1 MHTCANHTN
10 PTIVK
15 NRRSRTS
22 TPGLHREHPQVFT
35 HTHTIDQK
43 MAASCHDVDPVP
55 GNPTET
61 GTSLLETATGAIQG
75 FAPISQIHQ
84 HLCAFHFYG
93 DDMTRQV
100 EAHHFCAH
108 LSEDMRQCL
117 IFDGPEAG
125 ARLIGLEYIVTEE
138 LFLTLPDDE
147 KPLWHS
153 HEFEVKGGV
162 LFMPGVPGVVE
173 RRDLEKVAKTYGK
186 TIHFWQVDRGDA
198 LPLGLPQ
205 IMMALT
211 RDGQLRQDLA
221 ECVEKKFGVSFQ
233 KEKENRAYMSGP
245 AHGIHPLANAAGK
258 GLKTGI
264 REVDL
269 KDAGT
274 RPRVFT

>member
-1 MHTCANHTN
+1 
-10 PTIVK
+10 
-15 NRRSRTS
+15 
-22 TPGLHREHPQVFT
+22 
-35 HTHTIDQK
+35 
-43 MAASCHDVDPVP
+43 MAASCHDVDVP
-55 GNPTET
+55 GKPTET
-61 GTSLLETATGAIQG
+61 GTALLETATGAIQG
-75 FAPISQIHQ
+75 FAPINQIHQ

-108 LSEDMRQCL
+108 LNEDMRQCL
-117 IFDGPEAG
+117 IFDGPDAG
-125 ARLIGLEYIVTEE
+125 ARLIGLEYIVSEE
-138 LFLTLPDDE
+138 LFLTLPDEE
-147 KPLWHS
+147 KPLWHT
-153 HEFEVKGGV
+153 HEFEVKSGV

-198 LPLGLPQ
+198 LPLGVPQ

-221 ECVEKKFGVSFQ
+221 DCVEKKYGVSFQ
-233 KEKENRAYMSGP
+233 KERENRAYMSGP

-258 GLKTGI
+258 GLKTDI

-269 KDAGT
+269 PTAIAGA
-274 RPRVFT
+274 RIFT

>member
-1 MHTCANHTN
+1 
-10 PTIVK
+10 
-15 NRRSRTS
+15 
-22 TPGLHREHPQVFT
+22 
-35 HTHTIDQK
+35 
-43 MAASCHDVDPVP
+43 MAASCHDVDVP
-55 GNPTET
+55 GKPTET
-61 GTSLLETATGAIQG
+61 GTALLETATGAIQG
-75 FAPISQIHQ
+75 FAPINQIHQ

-108 LSEDMRQCL
+108 LNEDVRQCL

-138 LFLTLPDDE
+138 LFLTLPDEE
-147 KPLWHS
+147 KPLWHT

-173 RRDLEKVAKTYGK
+173 RRDLEVVARTYGK
-186 TIHFWQVDRGDA
+186 TVHFW
-198 LPLGLPQ
+198 Q

-211 RDGQLRQDLA
+211 REGQLRQDLA
-221 ECVEKKFGVSFQ
+221 DCVEKKFSVSFQ
-233 KEKENRAYMSGP
+233 KERENRAYMSGP

-258 GLKTGI
+258 GLKTEI

-269 KDAGT
+269 PAANTGA
-274 RPRVFT
+274 RIFT

>member
-1 MHTCANHTN
+1 
-10 PTIVK
+10 
-15 NRRSRTS
+15 
-22 TPGLHREHPQVFT
+22 
-35 HTHTIDQK
+35 

-55 GNPTET
+55 GKPTET

-75 FAPISQIHQ
+75 FAPVNQIHQ

-108 LSEDMRQCL
+108 LNEDVRQCL
-117 IFDGPEAG
+117 IFDGPDAG

-147 KPLWHS
+147 KPLWHT

-173 RRDLEKVAKTYGK
+173 RRDLETVAKTYGK

-211 RDGQLRQDLA
+211 REGQLRQDLA
-221 ECVEKKFGVSFQ
+221 ECKLPHLLAHLCSIGVVLMLLVCACAGVEKKFGVSFQ
-233 KEKENRAYMSGP
+233 KERENRAYMTGP

-258 GLKTGI
+258 GLKTSI

-269 KDAGT
+269 PDPTT
-274 RPRVFT
+274 RARVFT

>member
-1 MHTCANHTN
+1 
-10 PTIVK
+10 
-15 NRRSRTS
+15 
-22 TPGLHREHPQVFT
+22 
-35 HTHTIDQK
+35 

-55 GNPTET
+55 GKPTET

-75 FAPISQIHQ
+75 FAPVNQIHQ

-108 LSEDMRQCL
+108 LNEDVRQCL
-117 IFDGPEAG
+117 IFDGPDAG
-125 ARLIGLEYIVTEE
+125 SRLIGLEYIVTEE

-147 KPLWHS
+147 KPLWHT

-173 RRDLEKVAKTYGK
+173 RRDLETVAKTYGK
-186 TIHFWQVDRGDA
+186 TVHFWQVDRGDA

-211 RDGQLRQDLA
+211 REGQLRQDLA
-221 ECVEKKFGVSFQ
+221 ECKLPHLLAHLCSIGVVLMLQVCACAGVEKKFGVSFQ
-233 KEKENRAYMSGP
+233 KERENRAYMTGP

-258 GLKTGI
+258 GLKTSI

-269 KDAGT
+269 PDPTT
-274 RPRVFT
+274 RARVFT